1 MVSNTVLTKQIYAC
15 LKEGLSGTLPYSFIY
30 QSSNESIST
39 IGLNPEN
46 IILFQDNKLSIK
58 REGVEQEI
66 ALSDGSLFK
75 QIKSLLDP
83 QKPCFFLISPDIY
96 RGLQDPLVPS
106 AIFIQPSAEIRIHED
121 NSITTWYTNPQTE
134 EALRNSI
141 TKAINQKAQ
150 KNTFSNKPLGNNK
163 TNKWESEPDDSFLN
177 RLRESIKLLQTE
189 AGKMI
194 VSRTY
199 KQPYS
204 SSLDPFQLYD
214 IYSDLEPNC
223 AASHY
228 ANIGDNQFSLGC
240 SPENIFELKDN
251 TLFFDVIASTRGVSA
266 DPEKNKR
273 WEQELLEDEKEN
285 TEHIMALNRYKK
297 RMQQLCHEELYQVDF
312 FKKVRAFKHVK
323 HLYSRLSGQLRRGI
337 ELFDLLED
345 SYPPLNSYPDKL
357 VLKADLRTEPFYF
370 YGGMVG
376 YSESGMENASCF
388 LNIRAALLSGS
399 QAITQGGVG
408 VIKDSQAE
416 SELLEVQNKL
426 ACLMEAFNSWQGKQ
440 HAS

>member
-1 MVSNTVLTKQIYAC
+1 MMTTTVLTKQIYAA
-15 LKEGLSGTLPYSFIY
+15 LKEELPDTAPYSFIY
-30 QSSNESIST
+30 QSSNEPFST

-46 IILFQDNKLSIK
+46 IVLFQDNKLIIK
-58 REGVEQEI
+58 KDGSEQQV
-66 ALSDGSLFK
+66 ALSDEPLFK
-75 QIKSLLDP
+75 QIKSLLNP

-106 AIFIQPSAEIRIHED
+106 AIFIQPSVEIRINKD
-121 NSITTWYTNPQTE
+121 KSIEIWFANPQSE
-134 EALRNSI
+134 KALKKSI
-141 TKAINQKAQ
+141 SKVLNNKTSEKP
-150 KNTFSNKPLGNNK
+150 TFNKHQNNNK
-163 TNKWESEPDDSFLN
+163 TNTWTSEADDSFLK
-177 RLRESIKLLQTE
+177 RLRASINLLQTE

-194 VSRTY
+194 ISRTY
-199 KQPYS
+199 KQPYA
-204 SSLDPFQLYD
+204 SSLDTFHLYD

-228 ANIGDNQFSLGC
+228 ANIGDNQYSLGC

-251 TLFFDVIASTRGVSA
+251 TLFFDVIASTRGVSP

-273 WEQELLEDEKEN
+273 WQQELLEDEKEN
-285 TEHIMALNRYKK
+285 TEHIMALNRYKN
-297 RMQQLCHEELYQVDF
+297 RMQQLCQKGQYQIDF
-312 FKKVRAFKHVK
+312 IKKVRTFKHVK
-323 HLYSRLSGQLRRGI
+323 HLYSRLSGQLKSGI
-337 ELFDLLED
+337 KLFDLLED
-345 SYPPLNSYPDKL
+345 SYPPLNSYPDSL
-357 VLKADLRTEPFYF
+357 VLKADLRIEPFHF

-376 YSESGMENASCF
+376 YSEIGMDNASCF

-399 QAITQGGVG
+399 QAFTQGGVG

-426 ACLMEAFNSWQGKQ
+426 ACLMEAFDLWQGQQ